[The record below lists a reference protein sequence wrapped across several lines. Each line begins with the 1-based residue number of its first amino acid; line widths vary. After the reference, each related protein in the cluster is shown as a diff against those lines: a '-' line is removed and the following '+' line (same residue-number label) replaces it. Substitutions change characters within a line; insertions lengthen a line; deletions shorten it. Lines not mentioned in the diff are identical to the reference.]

1 MGTNGFWG
9 GNGHDLD
16 WDQLSGG
23 LWPGPSEN
31 LWYWSYCTWYMVPG
45 TWSHCIGIGI
55 DIGIDHNAKLDVSGC
70 KHHLDFE
77 K

>member
-31 LWYWSYCTWYMVPG
+31 LWYWSYCTWYLVHG
-45 TWSHCIGIGI
+45 DIALVLELI

>member
-1 MGTNGFWG
+1 MDCGLGQVKIFG
-9 GNGHDLD
+9 IGHIAH
-16 WDQLSGG
+16 G
-23 LWPGPSEN
+23 
-31 LWYWSYCTWYMVPG
+31 TWYLVHG
-45 TWSHCIGIGI
+45 HIALVLELI